1 MPVKVESS
9 PVLPGL
15 SPVRGRSIVARFDGA
30 CMSSDGGLLALREG
44 LCCKLL
50 PRCAKAAINGS
61 DDLSGRFEFEL
72 LAEKLDC
79 LSQS

>member
-1 MPVKVESS
+1 MLDTFHFESRFTRE
-9 PVLPGL
+9 LP
-15 SPVRGRSIVARFDGA
+15 ADW
-30 CMSSDGGLLALREG
+30 